1 MLTAPSVLADSPS
14 LTSLPIETLT
24 HVLNSVGDFRCVAS
38 ASCTCRAMQ
47 LAMLDVSIVVLRS
60 PQQQLHKQATAL
72 RYWNATPPGQT
83 RPKAQQLVAPTPWW
97 LRPLRT
103 RQRLSELWLSS
114 TLLNDE
120 TVTLLVRDVL
130 RVHPELRTLAM
141 IGPQIT
147 GSAPRI
153 GPDGAEEL
161 AAWVRHARGH
171 LSALM
176 VCNARVGVSGALALA
191 DAIDGKGAPRSVD
204 DDHHGDQSGD
214 EGDEEEEDDDDEEDD
229 EDDDEEEGLE
239 EDEGDDQRGGGG
251 GAQDGGGGAQ
261 DGGGGAQDG
270 GGSSDC
276 ALRVLRLRRVGLL
289 KADVRPIGA
298 ALYRS
303 GRSLTDLSLAHNR
316 LGEAGVM
323 ALAPW
328 LSRDECLVSRL
339 DLTACEIDSAA
350 LAQLVDALVGDGC
363 VGSRRIGTPIG
374 TRASF
379 LPLRFLL
386 LSRNVIGP
394 AGAEPLSAMLLH
406 LALAQPSLHSRLGV
420 FERLDVSHNGLGDEG
435 LTVLARAMETVSIC
449 FAAVSTT
456 PSLRCVTL
464 WPTVDPRR
472 VTHSTSTSTSTS
484 ASSLGRQAGA
494 PEENLQVW
502 PLRLSTLRS
511 CREASVKL
519 WRCHQRKELTSHFEV

>member
-1 MLTAPSVLADSPS
+1 MRCARHGARNSIYKKMHTHSEQALSQDSLS

-38 ASCTCRAMQ
+38 ASCTCRALQ

-161 AAWVRHARGH
+161 AAWVRLARSR

-191 DAIDGKGAPRSVD
+191 DAIDGKGAPRAVD
-204 DDHHGDQSGD
+204 DNHHQSGD
-214 EGDEEEEDDDDEEDD
+214 EGEDDDDDDDDEDDDD
-229 EDDDEEEGLE
+229 EDDDEEEDGE
-239 EDEGDDQRGGGG
+239 EEEGEEDDDEGDDQRGGGG
-251 GAQDGGGGAQ
+251 GAR
-261 DGGGGAQDG
+261 DG

-303 GRSLTDLSLAHNR
+303 GHSLTDLSLAHNR

-406 LALAQPSLHSRLGV
+406 LVLAQPSLHSRPGV

-435 LTVLARAMETVSIC
+435 LTSLARAIETVSIC

-472 VTHSTSTSTSTS
+472 VTHSTSTSTS
-484 ASSLGRQAGA
+484 SLGRQAGA
-494 PEENLQVW
+494 LEENRQMW

-519 WRCHQRKELTSHFEV
+519 WRCHQRKI